1 MRKFNQSLDRLSN
14 FFAAR
19 KGLPVIIGIVL
30 ILVYGVLQFF
40 PGLGWVVS
48 ANLFLHLG
56 IILALV
62 GVLLAWAL

>member
-30 ILVYGVLQFF
+30 ILVNGVLQFF